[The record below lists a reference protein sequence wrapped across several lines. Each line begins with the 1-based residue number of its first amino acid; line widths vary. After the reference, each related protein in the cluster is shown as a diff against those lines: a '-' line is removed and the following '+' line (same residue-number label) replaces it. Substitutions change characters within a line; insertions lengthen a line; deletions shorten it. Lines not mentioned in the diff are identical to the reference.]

1 MNLNMHLN
9 LFAITAVEPS
19 DNLIYLNDSTFNF
32 INSSLKKILTNNA
45 KCQALLIFEQLQYL
59 LLFFSL

>member
-32 INSSLKKILTNNA
+32 INSSLKK
-45 KCQALLIFEQLQYL
+45 Y
-59 LLFFSL
+59 